1 MGKKGYIMINDSHYL
16 EYFISE
22 LKDKYIPI
30 TIDTYVESFLGSRAI
45 ETVGILDYLSGVEID
60 AVTSEASSLTDT
72 FVSSIDENNRK
83 LYAQIFGMENINL
96 VYASMNYLFKR
107 FAIATFRF
115 LKGLESIIKNR
126 HITDLAYLHDG
137 STVLICPYRD
147 QSAFFFPDDIAWR
160 IMQHWDYERKPRLSF
175 VRAPRREVG
184 AVPQGYREYIQRIK
198 SPLGKVKSSIKNYI
212 RNLPRYLYGY
222 SAQNKNLLL
231 MLPPGDLSI
240 LISSAKANREYNII
254 NWNVGSKPEF
264 PGRFIGRHPEYQFDG
279 SKGSSR
285 AEPFLWDEILEEF
298 DFDVGRCEDCDTESD
313 FQFAS
318 FARPLVKQFLEDKLP
333 DIYQYWKAA
342 ETLHDTI
349 HIDTLLWGVPP
360 LIYPMNIVKEFF
372 RLKEVPVVGMQHGG
386 MYGSNH
392 MGSSIFDHDLNHCN
406 YYLSYG
412 FSKGTISKAYPD
424 KKLPDIIPV
433 GSTMISDF
441 ANEYKSTNSPKSQ
454 VKILYLPMVV
464 NDNFFSAFAYIDPK
478 LYHFQKQIIDT
489 LALFNEHRII
499 LKFPPSTYA
508 QHYLRPYIESSH
520 PDRFQIIDNLSFTDC
535 LKKYS
540 VDTILLDVAGTTA
553 QSEAVITTSNI
564 IAYTDNIFLS
574 LTEEAAN
581 ALSKRAVI
589 CNTREGFLSR
599 IIDCMNNS
607 LPSVDLENREYLE
620 KYCIYKGN
628 PADNILES
636 IRSIIK

>member
-22 LKDKYIPI
+22 LKDEYIPI
-30 TIDTYVESFLGSRAI
+30 TIDTYVEAFLESRGI

-72 FVSSIDENNRK
+72 FVSGIDENNRD
-83 LYAQIFGMENINL
+83 LYAQIFGMGDINL

-115 LKGLESIIKNR
+115 LKGLEAIIENR
-126 HITDLAYLHDG
+126 NITDLDYLHDG

-160 IMQHWDYERKPRLSF
+160 IMQHWHYDKKPRLSF
-175 VRAPRREVG
+175 IKAPRREVET
-184 AVPQGYREYIQRIK
+184 VPQGYRGYIQRIK
-198 SPLGKVKSSIKNYI
+198 SPLRKVKNFI
-212 RNLPRYLYGY
+212 RYLPRYLYGY

-240 LISSAKANREYNII
+240 LISSANANREYNII
-254 NWNVGSKPEF
+254 TWDTRSRLTPEF
-264 PGRFIGRHPEYQFDG
+264 PGRFIGRRLECQFDL
-279 SKGSSR
+279 SKNSNR
-285 AEPFLWDEILEEF
+285 VEPFLWDEILEHF
-298 DFDVGRCEDCDTESD
+298 DLHVGRCKDCDTVSY

-333 DIYQYWKAA
+333 DIYRYWKAA
-342 ETLHDTI
+342 ENLHDTI
-349 HIDTLLWGVPP
+349 KIEALLWGVPP

-372 RLKEVPVVGMQHGG
+372 RLKEVPIVGMQHGG

-392 MGSSIFDHDLNHCN
+392 MGSAIFDHDFTHCN

-412 FSKGTISKAYPD
+412 FDKDTISKTYPD

-441 ANEYKSTNSPKSQ
+441 AKEHKSTNPPKSQ
-454 VKILYLPMVV
+454 VKIMYLPMIV

-478 LYHFQKQIIDT
+478 LFHFQKQIIDT
-489 LALFNEHRII
+489 LALCNEHKII
-499 LKFPPSTYA
+499 KFPPGTYA
-508 QHYLRPYIESSH
+508 QHYLRPYIESLY

-535 LKKYS
+535 LKKYN

-553 QSEAVITTSNI
+553 QSEAVVTGNNI
-564 IAYTDNIFLS
+564 IAYTDRIFLS
-574 LTEEAAN
+574 LTAEAAN
-581 ALSKRAVI
+581 VLSKRAVV
-589 CNTREGFLSR
+589 CNTREEFIGR
-599 IIDCMNNS
+599 IIDCMNDS
-607 LPSVDLENREYLE
+607 LPSVDLENSEYLE
-620 KYCIYKGN
+620 RYCIYKGN
-628 PADNILES
+628 PAENILES
-636 IRSIIK
+636 IQSIIK